1 MLNVVILIA
10 EIVLTFG
17 AVLLVDRFFKR
28 EGLMA
33 WVVFASVTAN
43 IVTAKCADFFGITS
57 ALGTVMFASTYL
69 ATDILCEK
77 YEAKDAR
84 KAVLMGLCGI
94 VAFVI
99 AAQAALLYAPSATD
113 YADGSMR
120 VLFGLNLRISI
131 ASAVMYAV
139 ANLAD
144 IWLFNAIKK
153 ATRGKHTWL
162 RNNVATIICNGGE
175 NFAFIL
181 LAFLGVYSFGECI
194 AIAASTTLIEA
205 VVALCDTPFLYI
217 AKRSGASLRA
227 RSTGTL

>member
-1 MLNVVILIA
+1 MLNIIILIA

-43 IVTAKCADFFGITS
+43 IITAKCADFFGLTS
-57 ALGTVMFASTYL
+57 ALGTVMFSSTYL

-77 YEAKDAR
+77 YESKDAR

-94 VAFVI
+94 VTFVV
-99 AAQAALLYAPSATD
+99 ATQAALLYVPSATD
-113 YADGSMR
+113 YAHESMS

-131 ASAVMYAV
+131 SSAVMYAV

-153 ATRGKHTWL
+153 ATHGKHTWL
-162 RNNVATIICNGGE
+162 RNNVATIACNGAE
-175 NFAFIL
+175 NFLFIT
-181 LAFLGVYSFGECI
+181 LAFLGVYSFGECMV
-194 AIAASTTLIEA
+194 IAASTTLIEA
-205 VVALCDTPFLYI
+205 IVAVCDTPFLYW
-217 AKRSGASLRA
+217 AKRSGAASMA
-227 RSTGTL
+227 ESTGTV